1 MLVLFLLVL
10 TMLNQFWLLA
20 WMLFILLAS
29 GALFSLKPFQCMDK
43 SSKERNEKI
52 DGLRFFMAV
61 FVVFHHFALSYMYF
75 SGKPW
80 DASSFGEYHINQKM
94 GSFGVAVF
102 FMISGYLFANAK
114 VYSWMSFY
122 KKRVLRIAP
131 LFTFSSVACILIA
144 FILQR
149 NNLDTSALL
158 AKLYFWLDAGI
169 TRYKPDLF
177 GMKDTQIINAGV
189 TWTLF
194 WEWAFYFSLPFM
206 FIIRDKAGLL
216 PVSVAALFVSI
227 YFVSQYNQSYGSY
240 LAFFATGAL
249 GRHVSKSIK
258 IKKYICDIGALSSLI
273 VTFLVADSSYNTY
286 FIPFIMSFFLFIV
299 AGSDMFGVLKIR
311 GFIRLGDASYSI
323 YLLHGIAWF
332 CMNKYLALK
341 GIYFS
346 VYEYMALSTAVFFLL
361 MFSCSL
367 TYMLIESPFIRVGS
381 RIEQKGISSEK

>member
-1 MLVLFLLVL
+1 MFEQIILLL
-10 TMLNQFWLLA
+10 
-20 WMLFILLAS
+20 WMGILLATA
-29 GALFSLKPFQCMDK
+29 GIIF
-43 SSKERNEKI
+43 SSKRFSFLDNSSVLRVERL
-52 DGLRFFMAV
+52 DGLRFFMAI
-61 FVVFHHFALSYMYF
+61 FVVFHHFSLSYMYF

-80 DASSFGEYHINQKM
+80 DASSFSEYHINQKM

-102 FMISGYLFANAK
+102 FMISGYLFSNAK
-114 VYSWMSFY
+114 VYSWMVFY
-122 KKRVLRIAP
+122 KKRFLRIVP

-144 FILQR
+144 FLLQR

-158 AKLYFWLDAGI
+158 AKLYFWLDAGV
-169 TRYKPDLF
+169 TGYKPDLF

-206 FIIRDKAGLL
+206 FIIRDKVGLL
-216 PVSVAALFVSI
+216 PVSVAALFASI

-240 LAFFATGAL
+240 LAFFAVGAL
-249 GRHVSKSIK
+249 GRHVSKTIK
-258 IKKYICDIGALSSLI
+258 IKKFICDVGALTSLI

-286 FIPFIMSFFLFIV
+286 FIPFTMSFFLCIV

-341 GIYFS
+341 GFTLS
-346 VYEYMALSTAVFFLL
+346 TYEYMALSTAVFFML
-361 MFSCSL
+361 MFACSV
-367 TYMLIESPFIRVGS
+367 TYMLIESPFIRIGS
-381 RIEQKGISSEK
+381 RNQQKEVFNEK